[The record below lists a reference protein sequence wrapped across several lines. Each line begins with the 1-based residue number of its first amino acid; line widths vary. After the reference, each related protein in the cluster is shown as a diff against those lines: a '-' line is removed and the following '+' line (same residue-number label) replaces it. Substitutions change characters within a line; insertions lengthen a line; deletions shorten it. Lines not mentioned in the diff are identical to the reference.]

1 MMSFDYE
8 RCWRLNSRQTLIVVE
23 KIITFIDRHK
33 KNNFNDLCVLC
44 LLILLFYS
52 FRLLNNIL
60 INVLRIL
67 NLILWFQRQN
77 RMTLIF
83 IGRPPSPKHKQ
94 LNFLIIYIFNWFS
107 PFSYDFYS
115 KWTKENDTR
124 LIKKIVSEFNKEKRI
139 ICTVYF
145 AFK

>member
-1 MMSFDYE
+1 MFY
-8 RCWRLNSRQTLIVVE
+8 VY
-23 KIITFIDRHK
+23 
-33 KNNFNDLCVLC
+33 
-44 LLILLFYS
+44 LFYGFKDKIPLDS
-52 FRLLNNIL
+52 
-60 INVLRIL
+60 RIY
-67 NLILWFQRQN
+67 WQ
-77 RMTLIF
+77 T
-83 IGRPPSPKHKQ
+83 PSPKHKQ
-94 LNFLIIYIFNWFS
+94 FNFLIIYIFNCFS